1 MKELILPRIA
11 IDTREQLRYMFDGY
25 ESYRTTLKTGDY
37 SLEGYTEVLAV
48 ERKNHSDAW
57 GCLTDGRKRFER
69 CLERLSLLDRSAI
82 VIESSMAEFVVP
94 PLNIK
99 RVNSA
104 TAMGSY
110 ISWSTKYRIPVF
122 FAENRQWAERVV
134 LRILAAYYKHC
145 AGGMSIAMEKARV
158 EARLQELA
166 DGTV

>member
-11 IDTREQLRYMFDGY
+11 IDTREQLRYQFDGY
-25 ESYRTTLKTGDY
+25 ESFRTTLATGDY
-37 SLEGYTEVLAV
+37 SLEGFEDRLAV

-57 GCLTDGRKRFER
+57 GCLTEGRKRFER

-82 VIESSMAEFVVP
+82 VIESSMVEFVIP
-94 PLNIK
+94 PLQVK
-99 RVNSA
+99 RVNAA

-122 FAENRQWAERVV
+122 FAENRQWAERVT

-145 AGGMSIAMEKARV
+145 ANGTAVAIEAART
-158 EARLQELA
+158 EALVNQL
-166 DGTV
+166 

>member
-25 ESYRTTLKTGDY
+25 ESFRTTLATGDY
-37 SLEGYTEVLAV
+37 SLEGYENRLAV

-57 GCLTDGRKRFER
+57 GCLTEGRKRFER
-69 CLERLSLLDRSAI
+69 CLERLSTLDRAAI
-82 VIESSMAEFVVP
+82 VIESSMAEFCVAP
-94 PLNIK
+94 PQIK
-99 RVNSA
+99 RVNAA

-122 FAENRQWAERVV
+122 FAENRQWGERVT

-145 AGGMSIAMEKARV
+145 AQGVGVAIEKARV
-158 EARLQELA
+158 EAQLSTLNQ
-166 DGTV
+166 